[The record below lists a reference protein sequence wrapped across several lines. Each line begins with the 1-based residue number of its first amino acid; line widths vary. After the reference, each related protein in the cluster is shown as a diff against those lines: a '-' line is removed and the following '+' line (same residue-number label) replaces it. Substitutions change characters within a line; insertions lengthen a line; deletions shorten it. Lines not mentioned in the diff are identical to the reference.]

1 MEKITLGAGCFW
13 CIEAVFQRMKGV
25 ESVKSGFMGGT
36 VKNPPYREVVT
47 GTTGHA
53 EVVQIKYD
61 PDVVSIEEILE
72 VFWNTHDPTTLNR
85 QGYDVGTQYRSAV
98 FYHNEY
104 QKKVAE
110 AYKEQLD
117 ASGIFDNPIVTE
129 ITEAGE
135 FYPAE
140 AEHDNFYNE
149 HPDQPYCNVVIQ
161 PKIDKFNRL
170 YGDKAK

>member
-1 MEKITLGAGCFW
+1 MKKITLGAGCFW

-25 ESVKSGFMGGT
+25 ESVKNGFMGGT

-53 EVVQIKYD
+53 EVVQLEYD
-61 PDVVSIEEILE
+61 PEVVSIEEILE

-85 QGYDVGTQYRSAV
+85 QGYDVGTQYRSAI
-98 FYHNEY
+98 FYHNDQ
-104 QKKVAE
+104 QKAVAE

-117 ASGIFDNPIVTE
+117 KSGVFDNPIVTE
-129 ITEAGE
+129 ITEASE

-140 AEHDNFYNE
+140 SEHDNFYNE
-149 HPDQPYCNVVIQ
+149 HPEQPYCNIIIQ